1 MEENR
6 ELNIDLR
13 RIFTML
19 KRKLV
24 YIILVTVIG
33 AILAGAYTNFFV
45 TPMYTATVQLHV
57 YSSADNRL
65 STDSSITKGELD
77 ASQQLINTY
86 IVVVKSNTFLEKV
99 ADKLGND
106 RYSAGQIKSM
116 LSCAPIENTV
126 AFSISITNPDPET
139 AMEIANTI
147 ADTCPDEIV
156 RVLKVGG
163 VEIIDYAKLP
173 TSPSSPNIRRNV
185 ILGAAIAFAVTFA
198 YFFVRELFDTSIKEE
213 SDLTREFD
221 IPILGT
227 IPKLLATDKAGY
239 GSTASDSAAVL
250 KSNEKEGK

>member
-6 ELNIDLR
+6 EINIDLR

-24 YIILVTVIG
+24 YIVLITVIG
-33 AILAGAYTNFFV
+33 AILAGAYTNFFI

-65 STDSSITKGELD
+65 GTDSSVTKGELD

-86 IVVVKSNTFLEKV
+86 IVVIKSNTFLEKV
-99 ADKLGND
+99 SDELENKC
-106 RYSAGQIKSM
+106 SASQIKKM

-126 AFSISITNPDPET
+126 AFSISITNPDPEM

-147 ADTCPDEIV
+147 ADACPDEMV

-173 TSPSSPNIRRNV
+173 SSPSSPNLRRN
-185 ILGAAIAFAVTFA
+185 IFIGAAAGFALSFI
-198 YFFVRELFDTSIKEE
+198 FFFIREMFDTRIKEE
-213 SDLTREFD
+213 TDLTREFD
-221 IPILGT
+221 IPLLGT
-227 IPKLLATDKAGY
+227 IPKLMPATDN
-239 GSTASDSAAVL
+239 
-250 KSNEKEGK
+250 NEKSQKEVK

>member
-6 ELNIDLR
+6 EINIDLKK
-13 RIFTML
+13 IFTML
-19 KRKLV
+19 KRKLI
-24 YIILVTVIG
+24 YIVLITVIG
-33 AILAGAYTNFFV
+33 AVLAGAYTNFFV

-65 STDSSITKGELD
+65 GTDSSITKGELD

-106 RYSAGQIKSM
+106 RFTAGAIKSM
-116 LSCAPIENTV
+116 MSCSAIENTV

-173 TSPSSPNIRRNV
+173 TSPSSPNLRKNV
-185 ILGAAIAFAVTFA
+185 VFGAAIAFGLSFA
-198 YFFVRELFDTSIKEE
+198 FFFVKELFDTSIKDE

-227 IPKLLATDKAGY
+227 IPKLIPTSDKQGY
-239 GSTASDSAAVL
+239 GSGTQIEPNE
-250 KSNEKEGK
+250 NEKEGI

>member
-6 ELNIDLR
+6 EINIDLKK
-13 RIFTML
+13 IFTML
-19 KRKLV
+19 KRKIV
-24 YIILVTVIG
+24 YIVLITLIG
-33 AILAGAYTNFFV
+33 AVLAGAYTNFFI

-65 STDSSITKGELD
+65 GTDSTITKGELE

-106 RYSAGQIKSM
+106 KFTAGAIKSM
-116 LSCAPIENTV
+116 LSCSAIENTV

-173 TSPSSPNIRRNV
+173 TSPSSPNLRKN
-185 ILGAAIAFAVTFA
+185 ILFGAAIAFGVSFA
-198 YFFVRELFDTSIKEE
+198 FFFIKELFDTSIKDE

-227 IPKLLATDKAGY
+227 IPRLIPSDKPGY
-239 GSTASDSAAVL
+239 GSTTQAEINA
-250 KSNEKEGK
+250 KEGK

>member
-6 ELNIDLR
+6 EINIDLR

-19 KRKLV
+19 KRKIV
-24 YIILVTVIG
+24 YILLITVIG
-33 AILAGAYTNFFV
+33 AILSGAYTNFFV

-65 STDSSITKGELD
+65 GTDSSITKGELD

-99 ADKLGND
+99 SDKLGSD
-106 RYSAGQIKSM
+106 RYSASAIKGM

-173 TSPSSPNIRRNV
+173 SSPSSPNIRKNV
-185 ILGAAIAFAVTFA
+185 AFGAAIAFALSFA
-198 YFFVRELFDTSIKEE
+198 FFFVKELFDTSIKEE

-227 IPKLLATDKAGY
+227 IPRLVAIDKPGY
-239 GSTASDSAAVL
+239 GTTASETSSN
-250 KSNEKEGK
+250 SNEKEDK

>member
-6 ELNIDLR
+6 EINIDLR
-13 RIFTML
+13 KIFTML
-19 KRKLV
+19 KRKIV
-24 YIILVTVIG
+24 YILIIAVIG
-33 AILAGAYTNFFV
+33 AILAGTYTNFFV
-45 TPMYTATVQLHV
+45 TPKYTATVQLHV

-65 STDSSITKGELD
+65 GTDSSITKGELE
-77 ASQQLINTY
+77 ASEQLINTY

-99 ADKLGND
+99 SDKLGRED
-106 RYSAGQIKSM
+106 LTAGAIKSM
-116 LSCAPIENTV
+116 MSCSAIENTV

-173 TSPSSPNIRRNV
+173 SSPSSPNLRKNV
-185 ILGAAIAFAVTFA
+185 LFGAVIAFGLAFA
-198 YFFVRELFDTSIKEE
+198 FFFIREIFDTSIKDEA
-213 SDLTREFD
+213 DLTREFD

-227 IPKLLATDKAGY
+227 IPRLVPSDKSGY
-239 GSTASDSAAVL
+239 GYGDSLSKSIKTAERE
-250 KSNEKEGK
+250 EK